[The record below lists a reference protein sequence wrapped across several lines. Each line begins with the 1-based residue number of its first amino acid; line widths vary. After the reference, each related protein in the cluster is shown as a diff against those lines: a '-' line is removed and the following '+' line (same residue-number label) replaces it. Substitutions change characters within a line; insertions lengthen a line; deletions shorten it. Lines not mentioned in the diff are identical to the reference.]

1 MGTLKMSS
9 RERLHLELVGRVERK
24 DLTVVKAAELAGIS
38 LRQMRRICKRHRAE
52 GDGGLVHRSRGRHP
66 NNRLPDQV
74 RSEVVSLYREK
85 YGDFGPTLACEKLA
99 HDGHE
104 LSSDTLGRLLK
115 EAGLWQPRRRRSKHR
130 LRRQRRSCFGELI
143 QMDGSEHDWFE
154 GRGDRAVLMVM
165 IDDATNLMLAR
176 FFRRE
181 NLDSAM
187 EMFQRWADVHGL
199 PRALYVDRA
208 AIYRAD
214 REATGEELIAGVE
227 PVTQFGRAMKQL
239 DVELILANS
248 PQAKG
253 RVERRN
259 GLLQDRLVKEM
270 RLAEINGIEAA
281 NTFLDNGYLGE
292 LNDRYTCPATEA
304 ADVHRLVEEHVKLDQ
319 VLCEQELRVVGR
331 DWCVRWNNQHMQID
345 KRHESLAL
353 AGKQVLI
360 KQKRDGTLLVE
371 HAGELLHCRPVIN
384 RPDPPRRKK
393 PEIKNNKKW
402 SPPATH
408 PWKRGLPPLAAAA
421 GG

>member
-1 MGTLKMSS
+1 MGTLMMSS
-9 RERLHLELVGRVERK
+9 KERLRLELAGRVERK
-24 DLTVVKAAELAGIS
+24 ELTVVNAAQLARIS
-38 LRQMRRICKRHRAE
+38 HRQMQRICKRHRAE

-66 NNRLPDQV
+66 NNRLPDKI
-74 RSEVVSLYREK
+74 RLEVVSLYQEK

-99 HDGHE
+99 CDGHE

-115 EAGLWQPRRRRSKHR
+115 EAGLWQPRRQRSKHR

-181 NLDSAM
+181 NLEAAF
-187 EMFQRWADVHGL
+187 EMFQRWAEANGL

-208 AIYRAD
+208 GIYRAD
-214 REATGEELIAGVE
+214 REATGEELIGGIE

-239 DVELILANS
+239 EVELILANS

-270 RLAEINGIEAA
+270 RLAKINGIEAA
-281 NTFLDNGYLGE
+281 NAFLDSGYLAE
-292 LNDRYTCPATEA
+292 LNDRYTCRATDK
-304 ADVHRLVEEHVKLDQ
+304 ADVHRVVDQQVKLDQ
-319 VLCEQELRVVGR
+319 VLCEQEQRVVGR
-331 DWCVRWNNQHMQID
+331 DWCVRWNNQHLQID

-353 AGKQVLI
+353 PGKQVLV

-371 HAGELLHCRPVIN
+371 HADELLDCRPVTS
-384 RPDPPRRKK
+384 RPAPPRRPK
-393 PEIKNNKKW
+393 PVIKNNKKW
-402 SPPATH
+402 TPPATH
-408 PWKRGLPPLAAAA
+408 PWKQGLPPLAAAA

>member
-9 RERLHLELVGRVERK
+9 KERLRLELVGRIERK
-24 DLTVVKAAELAGIS
+24 ELTVVKAAELAGLS
-38 LRQMRRICKRHRAE
+38 LRQMRRICKRHRTE
-52 GDGGLVHRSRGRHP
+52 GDSGLVHRSRGRHP
-66 NNRLPDQV
+66 NNRLPDKV
-74 RSEVVSLYREK
+74 RSEVVLLYREK
-85 YGDFGPTLACEKLA
+85 FGDFGPTLACEKLSA
-99 HDGHE
+99 EGYE

-115 EAGLWQPRRRRSKHR
+115 EAGLWQPRRRRGRHR

-181 NLDSAM
+181 NLEAAF
-187 EMFQRWADVHGL
+187 EMFQRWAEANGL

-208 AIYRAD
+208 GIYRAD
-214 REATGEELIAGVE
+214 REATGEELIGGIE

-270 RLAEINGIEAA
+270 RLAKINGIEAA
-281 NTFLDNGYLGE
+281 NTFLDNGYLTE
-292 LNDRYTCPATEA
+292 LNDRYTCPAAEK
-304 ADVHRLVEEHVKLDQ
+304 ADVHRPMDQQLKLDE

-331 DWCVRWNNQHMQID
+331 DWCVRWNNQHLQID
-345 KRHESLAL
+345 KQHESLAL
-353 AGKQVLI
+353 AGKQVLV
-360 KQKRDGTLLVE
+360 KHKRDGALLVE
-371 HAGELLHCRPVIN
+371 HAGQLLHCRAVIN
-384 RPDPPRRKK
+384 RPDPPRREK
-393 PEIKNNKKW
+393 PVIKNNRKW
-402 SPPATH
+402 TPPATH
-408 PWKRGLPPLAAAA
+408 PWKQGLPPLAAAA

>member
-1 MGTLKMSS
+1 MSS
-9 RERLHLELVGRVERK
+9 KERLHLELVGRVERK

-227 PVTQFGRAMKQL
+227 PVTQFGRAMRQL

-292 LNDRYTCPATEA
+292 LNDRYACPATEA

-331 DWCVRWNNQHMQID
+331 DWCVRWNNQHLQID

-371 HAGELLHCRPVIN
+371 HAGELLDCRLVIN

-402 SPPATH
+402 TPPATH

>member
-9 RERLHLELVGRVERK
+9 KERLRLELAGRVDRK
-24 DLTVVKAAELAGIS
+24 ELTVVKAAELAGIS
-38 LRQMRRICKRHRAE
+38 HRQMQRICKRHRAE
-52 GDGGLVHRSRGRHP
+52 GDSGLVHRSRGRHP
-66 NNRLPDQV
+66 NNRLPDKI
-74 RSEVVSLYREK
+74 RLEVVSLYQEK
-85 YGDFGPTLACEKLA
+85 YGDFGPTLACEKLEG
-99 HDGHE
+99 DGHE

-181 NLDSAM
+181 NLEAAF
-187 EMFQRWADVHGL
+187 EMFQRWAEANGL

-208 AIYRAD
+208 GIYRAD
-214 REATGEELIAGVE
+214 REATAEELIGGIE

-239 DVELILANS
+239 EVELILANS

-270 RLAEINGIEAA
+270 RLAKINGIEAGNA
-281 NTFLDNGYLGE
+281 FLDHGYLTD
-292 LNDRYTCPATEA
+292 LNDRYTCEATDK
-304 ADVHRLVEEHVKLDQ
+304 ADVHRPVDQQVKLDQ
-319 VLCEQELRVVGR
+319 VLCEQERRVVGR
-331 DWCVRWNNQHMQID
+331 DWCVRWNNQHLQID

-353 AGKQVLI
+353 PGKQVLV

-371 HAGELLHCRPVIN
+371 HADELLDCRPVTN
-384 RPDPPRRKK
+384 RPEPPRRPK
-393 PEIKNNKKW
+393 PAIKNNKKW
-402 SPPATH
+402 TPPATH

>member
-1 MGTLKMSS
+1 MGTLKMSNK
-9 RERLHLELVGRVERK
+9 ERLRLELIGRVERK
-24 DLTVVKAAELAGIS
+24 ELTVVNAAELAKVS
-38 LRQMRRICKRHRAE
+38 VRQMRRICKRLRAE

-66 NNRLPDQV
+66 NNRLSNQV
-74 RSEVVSLYREK
+74 RSQVLSVYREK

-99 HDGHE
+99 DEGHE
-104 LSSDTLGRLLK
+104 LSADTLGRLLK

-181 NLDSAM
+181 NLASAF
-187 EMFQRWADVHGL
+187 EMFERWAGEHGL
-199 PRALYVDRA
+199 PGALYVDRA
-208 AIYRAD
+208 GIYRAE
-214 REATGEELIAGVE
+214 REATGDELVGCIE

-270 RLAEINGIEAA
+270 RLANIKGIEAA
-281 NTFLDNGYLGE
+281 NAFLDNGYLAE
-292 LNDRYTCPATEA
+292 LNDRYTCEATDKA
-304 ADVHRLVEEHVKLDQ
+304 NMHRPVDQDVKLDQ
-319 VLCEQELRVVGR
+319 ILCEQERRVVGR
-331 DWCVRWNNQHMQID
+331 DWCVRWNNQHLQID
-345 KRHESLAL
+345 RQHESMSL
-353 AGKQVLI
+353 AGKQVLV

-371 HAGELLHCRPVIN
+371 HAGIQLDCRPVTR
-384 RPDPPRRKK
+384 RPEPPRQPR
-393 PEIKNNKKW
+393 PAIKNNKKW
-402 SPPATH
+402 TPPATH
-408 PWKRGLPPLAAAA
+408 PWKRGLQPLVAA

>member
-9 RERLHLELVGRVERK
+9 KERLHLELVGRVERK
-24 DLTVVKAAELAGIS
+24 ELTAVKAAELGGIS

-52 GDGGLVHRSRGRHP
+52 GDIGLVHRSRGRHP
-66 NNRLPDQV
+66 NNRLPDKV
-74 RSEVVSLYREK
+74 RSEVVCLYREK
-85 YGDFGPTLACEKLA
+85 FGDFGPTLACEKLA
-99 HDGHE
+99 AEGYE

-115 EAGLWQPRRRRSKHR
+115 ETGLWQPRRRRGKHR

-181 NLDSAM
+181 NLDSAF
-187 EMFQRWADVHGL
+187 EMFQRWAGAQGL

-208 AIYRAD
+208 GIYRAD
-214 REATGEELIAGVE
+214 REATGEELIQGIE

-239 DVELILANS
+239 SVELILANS
-248 PQAKG
+248 PEAKG

-270 RLAEINGIEAA
+270 RLANINGIEAA
-281 NTFLDNGYLGE
+281 NTFLDNRYLTE
-292 LNDRYTCPATEA
+292 LNDRYTCLAADT
-304 ADVHRLVEEHVKLDQ
+304 ADVHRPVDRQVKLDE
-319 VLCEQELRVVGR
+319 VLCEQEPRVVGR
-331 DWCVRWNNQHMQID
+331 DWCVRWNNQHLQID
-345 KRHESLAL
+345 KRHESLDL
-353 AGKQVLI
+353 AGKQVLV
-360 KQKRDGTLLVE
+360 KHKRDGTLLVE
-371 HAGELLHCRPVIN
+371 HAGVLLESREVVSRPE
-384 RPDPPRRKK
+384 PPRRPK
-393 PEIKNNKKW
+393 PVIKNNKKW
-402 SPPATH
+402 TPPATH
-408 PWKRGLPPLAAAA
+408 PWKHGLPPLAAAA

>member
-1 MGTLKMSS
+1 MVTLKMSS
-9 RERLHLELVGRVERK
+9 KERLRLELVYRVKRG
-24 DLTVVKAAELAGIS
+24 DMTVVKAAELAAVS
-38 LRQMRRICKRHRAE
+38 VRQMRRICKRHRVE
-52 GDGGLVHRSRGRHP
+52 GDAGLGHRSRGRHP
-66 NNRLPDQV
+66 GNRLCD
-74 RSEVVSLYREK
+74 RKRAEVLKLYQEK

-99 HDGHE
+99 AEGHV
-104 LSSDTLGRLLK
+104 LSADTLGRWLK
-115 EAGLWQPRRRRSKHR
+115 EAGLWQARRRRSKHR
-130 LRRQRRSCFGELI
+130 LRRQRRSCLGELI

-154 GRGDRAVLMVM
+154 DRGDRAVLMVM

-181 NLDSAM
+181 NLDSAF
-187 EMFQRWADVHGL
+187 EMFERWAAGYGL

-214 REATGEELIAGVE
+214 REASGEELIDGVE

-270 RLAEINGIEAA
+270 RLAQINGIEAGNA
-281 NTFLDNGYLGE
+281 FLEAGYLKT
-292 LNDRYTCPATEA
+292 LNDRYTCAA
-304 ADVHRLVEEHVKLDQ
+304 ADAADLHRELDKQLKLDEI
-319 VLCEQELRVVGR
+319 LCEQEQRTVGQ
-331 DWCVRWNNQHMQID
+331 DWCVRWKNRYVQID
-345 KRHESLAL
+345 KVHESLAL
-353 AGKQVLI
+353 AGKTALV
-360 KQKRDGTLLVE
+360 KEKRDGTILVE
-371 HAGELLHCRPVIN
+371 HAGQQLECRPVTA
-384 RPDPPRRKK
+384 RPQPPRGKK

-402 SPPATH
+402 KPPATH
-408 PWKRGLPPLAAAA
+408 PWKQGLPRAAAA

>member
-9 RERLHLELVGRVERK
+9 KERLRLELVSRVERK
-24 DLTVVKAAELAGIS
+24 ELTVVKAAELSGIS
-38 LRQMRRICKRHRAE
+38 VRQMRRICKRHRSE

-66 NNRLPDQV
+66 NNRLSDKE
-74 RSEVVSLYREK
+74 RSEVLSLYREK
-85 YGDFGPTLACEKLA
+85 YGDFGPTLACEKLSD
-99 HDGHE
+99 DGHE

-115 EAGLWQPRRRRSKHR
+115 EAGLWQPRRRRGKHR

-165 IDDATNLMLAR
+165 IDDATNRMLAR

-181 NLDSAM
+181 NLDAAF
-187 EMFQRWADVHGL
+187 EMFERWVGGHGL

-208 AIYRAD
+208 GIYRAD
-214 REATGEELIAGVE
+214 REATGQELIDGIE

-248 PQAKG
+248 PEAKG

-270 RLAEINGIEAA
+270 RLGKINGIEAA
-281 NTFLDNGYLGE
+281 NLFLESGYLAE
-292 LNDRYTCPATEA
+292 LNQRFTCVAGDQT
-304 ADVHRLVEEHVKLDQ
+304 DVHRAADPQVKLDQ
-319 VLCEQELRVVGR
+319 VLCEQEPRVVGR
-331 DWCVRWNNQHMQID
+331 DWCVRWRNQNLQID
-345 KRHESLAL
+345 KQHERLAL
-353 AGKQVLI
+353 AGKQVLV
-360 KQKRDGTLLVE
+360 KERRDGTLLVE
-371 HAGELLHCRPVIN
+371 HAGERLTCSLVISRPE
-384 RPDPPRRKK
+384 PPRRPK
-393 PEIKNNKKW
+393 PVIVNNKKW
-402 SPPATH
+402 TPPAAH
-408 PWKRGLPPLAAAA
+408 PWKRGLPSLAAA